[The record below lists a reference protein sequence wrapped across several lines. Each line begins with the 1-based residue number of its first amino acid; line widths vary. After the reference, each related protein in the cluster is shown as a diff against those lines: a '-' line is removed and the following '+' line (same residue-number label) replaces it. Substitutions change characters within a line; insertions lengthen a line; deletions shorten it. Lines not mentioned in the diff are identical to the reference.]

1 PATKLPTAQLRSRGA
16 HCHPAKRHDHFAGTP
31 TSPAASRVTSHQ
43 KQSGM
48 GLVEEPRSDWRRAV
62 AAVSERRVA
71 EGRALYTERRPAELY
86 RGARSS
92 ERERYAR
99 QASRLGAKRHSTNP
113 IVPFVLVTT
122 ISMVIKAPT

>member
-92 ERERYAR
+92 ERERYSR
-99 QASRLGAKRHSTNP
+99 QASRLGAKRPSTNP
-113 IVPFVLVTT
+113 NRPACVL
-122 ISMVIKAPT
+122 PPD